1 MGISA
6 NSFCPCGS
14 GQKYKR
20 CCKQYHDQ
28 SFQPTPLALMKSRY
42 TAYAIGN
49 AGYIVETTH
58 SENREFKQN
67 KELWKAEIETFC
79 RATTFHK
86 LEILKSEIIHSE
98 AFVTFRAIM
107 SQGEKDISF
116 TEKSRF
122 LQENDRWLYRSG
134 EFL

>member
-1 MGISA
+1 
-6 NSFCPCGS
+6 
-14 GQKYKR
+14 
-20 CCKQYHDQ
+20 
-28 SFQPTPLALMKSRY
+28 MKSRY